1 MAVTE
6 IVKRMGK
13 PMHGILSTTAIEIL
27 ELLLFFHD
35 KMPER
40 LLIFTD
46 TNISILRT
54 EVYYCRLLLLRNAL
68 RSSKQKI
75 LYFNHMKTQV

>member
-1 MAVTE
+1 
-6 IVKRMGK
+6 MGK
-13 PMHGILSTTAIEIL
+13 PMHGILSTTAVEIL
-27 ELLLFFHD
+27 ELLLFFDD
-35 KMPER
+35 KLPDR

-46 TNISILRT
+46 TNISKLRT
-54 EVYYCRLLLLRNAL
+54 EVYYCRLFLLRNVF

>member
-6 IVKRMGK
+6 IVKRIGK

-35 KMPER
+35 KLPES

-46 TNISILRT
+46 TNISKLRT
-54 EVYYCRLLLLRNAL
+54 EVYHCRLFLLRNAFK
-68 RSSKQKI
+68 SSKLKI